1 MTEEAKEKV
10 NMEIDK
16 RLQELEDTGLTRNEI
31 LFEQ

>member
-16 RLQELEDTGLTRNEI
+16 RLQEFEDTGLTRNEI